1 MREEVLLIVVIIADG
16 EELILLCI
24 VLYICYWFISREKK
38 VKKRSLKVSF
48 FVDGSFFLPLGAFQK
63 NLCVSL
69 DLFSLL
75 WLCVIIINYYS
86 LVSFS
91 HHLIRKTAF
100 RVSLFFSSVEV
111 GERRKERE
119 E

>member
-63 NLCVSL
+63 NLCVIL
-69 DLFSLL
+69 DLFSLRHHK
-75 WLCVIIINYYS
+75 IIILS
-86 LVSFS
+86 
-91 HHLIRKTAF
+91 
-100 RVSLFFSSVEV
+100 SLFLITSYVKQPFESLFSSHLL
-111 GERRKERE
+111 K
-119 E
+119 